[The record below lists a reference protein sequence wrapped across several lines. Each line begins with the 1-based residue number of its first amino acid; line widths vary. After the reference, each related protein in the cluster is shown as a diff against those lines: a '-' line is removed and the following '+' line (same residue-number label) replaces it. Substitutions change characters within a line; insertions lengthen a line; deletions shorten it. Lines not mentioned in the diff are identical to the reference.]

1 MEEWEKDGGN
11 NMNDLQILAQSAL
24 FQGVDAV
31 DISAMLNCLDV
42 RRRYFRRGEMIL
54 CAGDLALEIGL
65 VLEGGVRVER
75 VDAWGNRSILERFGP
90 GETFAEA
97 YACVDGEPLLTD
109 VVAATDCNVLF
120 LDATRILTL
129 CPSSCPHHIQLLRN
143 LLTGMAAKNI
153 LLSRKMRLITPRTI
167 RERLLAYLS
176 GEAVRRGV
184 YTFVIPFDRQQLAD
198 YLSVERSALSAE
210 LSKMRRDGL
219 IECQKNRFTLLT
231 REED

>member
-1 MEEWEKDGGN
+1 M
-11 NMNDLQILAQSAL
+11 
-24 FQGVDAV
+24 
-31 DISAMLNCLDV
+31 
-42 RRRYFRRGEMIL
+42 
-54 CAGDLALEIGL
+54 
-65 VLEGGVRVER
+65 
-75 VDAWGNRSILERFGP
+75 
-90 GETFAEA
+90 
-97 YACVDGEPLLTD
+97 DGEPLLTD
-109 VVAATDCNVLF
+109 VVAATDCSILF

-129 CPSSCPHHIQLLRN
+129 CPSSCPHHVQLLRN

-184 YTFVIPFDRQQLAD
+184 HTFVIPFDRQQLAD